1 MHSSK
6 ADPVRRYVVRAEP
19 VMGLTARVLEEF
31 AKRDVLPDLFEARVS
46 GGELDL
52 RVDCRGL
59 ESDAAEH
66 VALVLANFPGIRDV
80 QLMAAR
86 LREAA

>member
-1 MHSSK
+1 MKSSSP
-6 ADPVRRYVVRAEP
+6 DPVRRYVVRAEP

-31 AKRDVLPDLFEARVS
+31 TKRDVLPDLFEARVS

-59 ESDAAEH
+59 ENTAAEH
-66 VALVLANFPGIRDV
+66 VALVLANFPGMRDV
-80 QLMAAR
+80 QLLAAR